1 MDALK
6 AFELAMTI
14 PKKSYQDS
22 RKEHIETLSR
32 LIFALNNT
40 IVSISN
46 DSTVDADVKES
57 VLSMLTTVRDAITKT
72 MLRFEEIF

>member
-1 MDALK
+1 M
-6 AFELAMTI
+6 AMKI
-14 PKKSYQDS
+14 PKKSYQDA
-22 RKEHIETLSR
+22 RQEHIETLSR

-46 DSTVDADVKES
+46 DTSVDADVKHS

-72 MLRFEEIF
+72 MVRFEEIF